1 MCLGEEARA
10 LRCLGGLD
18 WLNSQCPISPT
29 GPMSSGTKAASCWRF
44 LLTGQKLLESS
55 RLPAPTPTPAS
66 QPWPPPT
73 ALLPTAS
80 SPSSPRQLDLL
91 CLVTSAEPRTDLGV
105 SGEQAPEL
113 DGWERGR
120 SGTGPCVGRPFA
132 SLDLRFPKCWST
144 LERME
149 DACRSH

>member
-55 RLPAPTPTPAS
+55 RLPAPTPTQLHSHGHLPLPCFLQLLVPA
-66 QPWPPPT
+66 P
-73 ALLPTAS
+73 LAS
-80 SPSSPRQLDLL
+80 W
-91 CLVTSAEPRTDLGV
+91 TFYA
-105 SGEQAPEL
+105 
-113 DGWERGR
+113 W
-120 SGTGPCVGRPFA
+120 
-132 SLDLRFPKCWST
+132 
-144 LERME
+144 
-149 DACRSH
+149 